1 MSASY
6 DPPNLRGKVAL
17 VTGATRGTGRGMAVA
32 MGEAGATVYCT
43 GRSSRLTRRKPRSV
57 AAPGSSSFD
66 LSFRLET
73 IEETAERVTERGG
86 TGISVVVDH
95 SSPTA
100 VQKLLQRIEKE
111 QGKLDILVNDIWG
124 GDALLEFG
132 KAFWELDLHKGFQM
146 MEGALHTHI
155 ITSHFAGPLLIQSAK
170 ESESGLIVEVTDG
183 NSYQYRGNF
192 FYDLVKTTVIRMAFI
207 LARELRNKNVAAIA
221 LTPGFVRS
229 EVILDQF
236 GVTEANWMEAAR
248 KRPDFAESETPIYSG
263 RAVANLAA
271 DSRLAEKSGRV
282 FGTWELADEYGFC
295 DLDGRKPNWGKYVE
309 KKYGDTIKPCDED
322 FYEYWKGGMMD
333 AILANWP

>member
-271 DSRLAEKSGRV
+271 DARLAEKSGRV

>member
-170 ESESGLIVEVTDG
+170 ESKSGLIVEVTDG

-192 FYDLVKTTVIRMAFI
+192 FYDLVKTTVIRMAFV

-271 DSRLAEKSGRV
+271 DAHVAEKSGRV